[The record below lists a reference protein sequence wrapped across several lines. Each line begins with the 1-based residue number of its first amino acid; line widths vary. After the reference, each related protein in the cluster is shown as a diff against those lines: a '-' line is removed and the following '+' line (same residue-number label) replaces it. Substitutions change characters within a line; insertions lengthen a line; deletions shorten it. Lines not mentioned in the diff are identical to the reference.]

1 MEYGQAAAATPA
13 AIPIAVAMAELTT
26 ASSTVLGSRPSNSRV
41 TGSDVRAD
49 TPRLPRASRR
59 RKLPYCTGSGRSSS
73 SWLRRRPTSSS
84 LASTPAMTRA
94 GSPGS
99 TRTIK
104 NTMTETPSSV
114 TTAPASRSARYRRS
128 VVIDRPHRNPGA
140 AGGRRCSAPRL
151 LPSRTRVDRGKLLVR
166 ERPHVRHLRRI
177 DDRETLYPEKDPWR
191 VLPHLLRRLAVEAPP
206 PVGAELLLGGEDQPV
221 HLRVRVEAR
230 REAARRGV
238 RREELEGLLG
248 GVEEGGRPAQKVK
261 LGGVPLGRGRD
272 GRDVRRPVH
281 RLQFDHEP
289 DLAEVAGDRLR
300 GLLVL
305 NVASG
310 GMEELEPRPRLDPRL
325 REERLRPRR
334 VVCVGPRSAG
344 PEQRRGHRGV
354 HGVGGAEEDVL
365 HDRRLVHRVVERLPH
380 APVGEE
386 RLPGVDRDEDRPVAR
401 REQDLERRVPLER
414 GHVGE
419 WRQDDQ
425 IHLPRQEEA
434 VARRRLGNAASA

>member
-13 AIPIAVAMAELTT
+13 AIPMAVAMAELTT
-26 ASSTVLGSRPSNSRV
+26 ASSTVLGSRPSTSRV
-41 TGSDVRAD
+41 IGSDVRAE
-49 TPRLPRASRR
+49 TPRFPRASRR
-59 RKLPYCTGSGRSSS
+59 RKLPYCTGSDRSSS

-84 LASTPAMTRA
+84 LARTPAMTRA

-104 NTMTETPSSV
+104 NTMSETPSSV
-114 TTAPASRSARYRRS
+114 TTAAASRSARYRRS
-128 VVIDRPHRNPGA
+128 VVIDRSPRDPGA
-140 AGGRRCSAPRL
+140 AGARRCPAPRH
-151 LPSRTRVDRGKLLVR
+151 LPSRTRVDRGELLVR
-166 ERPHVRHLRRI
+166 EGSHVRHLRRV
-177 DDRETLYPEKDPWR
+177 DDRETLYPEKDPWG

-248 GVEEGGRPAQKVK
+248 GVEEGGRPAEKME

-281 RLQFDHEP
+281 RLKFDHEP

-305 NVASG
+305 DVRS
-310 GMEELEPRPRLDPRL
+310 EEHTSELQSQSNLVCRLLLEKKKGIDLQHGSVEFVIGLPSTL
-325 REERLRPRR
+325 RSRKLR
-334 VVCVGPRSAG
+334 RSWS
-344 PEQRRGHRGV
+344 R
-354 HGVGGAEEDVL
+354 
-365 HDRRLVHRVVERLPH
+365 
-380 APVGEE
+380 
-386 RLPGVDRDEDRPVAR
+386 
-401 REQDLERRVPLER
+401 
-414 GHVGE
+414 HVGE
-419 WRQDDQ
+419 
-425 IHLPRQEEA
+425 
-434 VARRRLGNAASA
+434 